1 MEAAASDIRT
11 LPKVELHVHLD
22 TSLTWGCLSRIEPGI
37 PEPLWRQR
45 YAAPRRCTSLAEF
58 LRHTD
63 PALRL
68 LQRERNLRIAMDQ
81 LVRELRGEGVIYAE
95 IRFAPLL
102 HLQGDMDLRTVA
114 RAAGEALAEACAETG
129 MEGRLLFCTL
139 RHFDER
145 DSMRSAELALEF
157 RDRGVA
163 GFDLASD
170 EAAHGIGAHERAFR
184 LVADEGLPSTAHAGE
199 ARGADSVRE
208 VLDGLGVRRIGHGVR
223 SGEDPVLVEELARR
237 RIHLEVCPGSNLQT
251 GVFPSMEAHSIDRLY
266 RAGVSLGINTDGR
279 GLCDTTLAREYG
291 LVAETFGWGHREF
304 LDTNHMALEAAFCGP
319 ELKQRLMAELENANP
334 E

>member
-1 MEAAASDIRT
+1 MEAPATDIRS

-22 TSLTWGCLSRIEPGI
+22 TSLTWGTLSRIEPGTS
-37 PEPLWRQR
+37 EGLWRQR
-45 YAAPRRCTSLAEF
+45 YAAPRRCSSLAEF

-63 PALRL
+63 PALHL
-68 LQRERNLRIAMDQ
+68 LQSERNLRNAMDQ
-81 LVRELRGEGVIYAE
+81 LVRELHGERVLYAE

-102 HLQGDMDLRTVA
+102 HLQGDMDLRAVA
-114 RAAGEALAEACAETG
+114 RAACETLAEACSETG

-139 RHFDER
+139 RHFSER

-157 RDRGVA
+157 RGHGVA
-163 GFDLASD
+163 GLDLASD
-170 EAAHGIGAHERAFR
+170 EAAHGIEAHERAFR
-184 LVADEGLPSTAHAGE
+184 LVAEEGMSATAHAGE

-208 VLDGLGVRRIGHGVR
+208 VLDRLGVRRIGHGVR
-223 SGEDPVLVEELARR
+223 SWEDPALVERLDRE
-237 RIHLEVCPGSNLQT
+237 RIHLEICPGSNLQT
-251 GVFPSMEAHSIDRLY
+251 GVFPSLEAHTIDRLF

-291 LVAETFGWGHREF
+291 LVSEAFGWGHREF
-304 LDTNHMALEAAFCGP
+304 LESNRMALEAAFCSP
-319 ELKQRLMAELENANP
+319 ETKQRLGTALESGYT

>member
-1 MEAAASDIRT
+1 VEAPATDIRS

-22 TSLTWGCLSRIEPGI
+22 TSLTWGCLSRIEPGM
-37 PEPLWRQR
+37 PEALWRQR
-45 YAAPRRCTSLAEF
+45 YAAPRRCHSLAEF

-63 PALRL
+63 PALHL
-68 LQRERNLRIAMDQ
+68 LQSERNLRIAMDQ
-81 LVRELRGEGVIYAE
+81 LVQELHGERVLYAE

-114 RAAGEALAEACAETG
+114 RAACEAMAEACAETG
-129 MEGRLLFCTL
+129 MEARLLFCTL
-139 RHFDER
+139 RHFSLR

-157 RDRGVA
+157 HGHGVA

-170 EAAHGIGAHERAFR
+170 EAAHGIDAHELAFR
-184 LVADEGLPSTAHAGE
+184 LVAEEGMPATAHAGE
-199 ARGADSVRE
+199 ARGPDSVRE
-208 VLDGLGVRRIGHGVR
+208 VLEGLGVRRIGHGVR
-223 SGEDPVLVEELARR
+223 SWEDPALVERLARE

-251 GVFPSMEAHSIDRLY
+251 GVFPSMEAHPVDRLY
-266 RAGVSLGINTDGR
+266 RAGVPLGINTDGR

-291 LVAETFGWGHREF
+291 LLGQTFGWDRREF
-304 LDTNHMALEAAFCGP
+304 LECNRMALEAAFCGP
-319 ELKQRLMAELENANP
+319 EMRQRLLAELERGYT